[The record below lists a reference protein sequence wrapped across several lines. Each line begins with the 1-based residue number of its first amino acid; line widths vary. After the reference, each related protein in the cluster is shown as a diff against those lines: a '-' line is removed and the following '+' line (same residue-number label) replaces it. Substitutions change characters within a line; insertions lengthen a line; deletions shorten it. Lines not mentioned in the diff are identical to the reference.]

1 MAILGQRRGAQ
12 GAVELTTVGAA
23 TTGRV
28 PSGAG
33 ELMRYRGNGSFSLS
47 ESVCRRLKP
56 QAVLEG
62 VQR

>member
-28 PSGAG
+28 PAERANSCGTV
-33 ELMRYRGNGSFSLS
+33 ETDILVVRSK
-47 ESVCRRLKP
+47 RR
-56 QAVLEG
+56 
-62 VQR
+62 